1 MVAIISIIVNAIT
14 IPIGLYLLN
23 PSSGADG
30 KKNSNLSAL
39 ISAAKEPVV
48 WAPVLATI
56 LVLVGVK
63 IPAAWDPTF
72 NLIAKANSGVAVFA
86 AGLDTLVATAGI
98 IRHCPIDEMT
108 EAQWQDVVDI
118 NLTGVFHAVKSV
130 VPSMKERKYGH
141 IVVISSI
148 GGRTGRPGVGVNY
161 AATKAG
167 VNGLVMCLGYELGP
181 WQITVNSV
189 APGPLKG
196 KMFAGMTQDRIESLS
211 AGIRLQRMGELSDVA
226 AAIAYLGSDDA
237 AWTTGEVLD
246 VNGGLQY

>member
-1 MVAIISIIVNAIT
+1 MERYQDKVVLITGAGDVAEAAAKRLLCEGAMVAFSDFSQEALDAAISGLKAEGWDGERLMGIKCDVRKYEECEAAANA
-14 IPIGLYLLN
+14 
-23 PSSGADG
+23 
-30 KKNSNLSAL
+30 
-39 ISAAKEPVV
+39 
-48 WAPVLATI
+48 VLARWGQI
-56 LVLVGVK
+56 
-63 IPAAWDPTF
+63 
-72 NLIAKANSGVAVFA
+72 
-86 AGLDTLVATAGI
+86 DTLVATAGI

-167 VNGLVMCLGYELGP
+167 VNG
-181 WQITVNSV
+181 V

>member
-1 MVAIISIIVNAIT
+1 MERYANRVVLITGAGDVAEAAARRLLSEGAKVAFSDFSQEALDCAI
-14 IPIGLYLLN
+14 
-23 PSSGADG
+23 
-30 KKNSNLSAL
+30 SAL
-39 ISAAKEPVV
+39 KAEGWDGDRLMGVQCDVRKYGDCEAVVAAIQAK
-48 WAPVLATI
+48 W
-56 LVLVGVK
+56 GK
-63 IPAAWDPTF
+63 I
-72 NLIAKANSGVAVFA
+72 
-86 AGLDTLVATAGI
+86 DTLVATAGI

-108 EAQWQDVVDI
+108 EEQWQDVVDI

-130 VPSMKERKYGH
+130 VPGMKERKYGH

-148 GGRTGRPGVGVNY
+148 GGRTGREVGVNY

-167 VNGLVMCLGYELGP
+167 VNGLVINLGYALGP
-181 WQITVNSV
+181 WNITVNSV

-196 KMFAGMTQDRIESLS
+196 KMFAGMSQERIDALS
-211 AGIRLQRMGELSDVA
+211 AGIRIPRLGELSDVA

>member
-1 MVAIISIIVNAIT
+1 MERYQDKVVLITGAGDVAEA
-14 IPIGLYLLN
+14 
-23 PSSGADG
+23 
-30 KKNSNLSAL
+30 
-39 ISAAKEPVV
+39 AAKRLLCEGAKVAFSDFSQEALDAAISRLKAEGWDGERLMGIKCDV
-48 WAPVLATI
+48 RKYEECEAAANAVLARWGQI
-56 LVLVGVK
+56 
-63 IPAAWDPTF
+63 
-72 NLIAKANSGVAVFA
+72 
-86 AGLDTLVATAGI
+86 DTLVATAGI

>member
-1 MVAIISIIVNAIT
+1 MERYQDKVVLITGAGDVAEA
-14 IPIGLYLLN
+14 
-23 PSSGADG
+23 
-30 KKNSNLSAL
+30 
-39 ISAAKEPVV
+39 AAKRLLCEGAKVAFSDFSQEALDAAISGLKAEGWDGERLMGIKCDV
-48 WAPVLATI
+48 RKYEECEAAANAVLARWGQI
-56 LVLVGVK
+56 
-63 IPAAWDPTF
+63 
-72 NLIAKANSGVAVFA
+72 
-86 AGLDTLVATAGI
+86 DTLVATAGI

-141 IVVISSI
+141 
-148 GGRTGRPGVGVNY
+148 
-161 AATKAG
+161 
-167 VNGLVMCLGYELGP
+167 
-181 WQITVNSV
+181 ITVNSV